1 MSFSIHYPRESE
13 LQRTARNIATEND
26 GWDDMMGFLAYSFWR
41 ASDKK
46 AFGDYNYFF
55 TLHYPCVLEDS
66 VIVVVVV
73 KVSSTHITLV
83 GDCIHS
89 FPVDSIIH
97 KKLLVY
103 TKVYFLPRTPR
114 S

>member
-66 VIVVVVV
+66 VVVVVV